1 MNVRIYGN
9 KNELNANIYY
19 IQILNSMLIRVDA
32 RETALLDELRDN
44 PIRSLSS
51 YLSSATNKTCSII
64 LDSDGSDPNSNPN
77 SNANSN
83 PPENVPANKDD
94 LVVCKNPN
102 HALRRERLVLGDAIM
117 SDNGCRETDVV
128 LFERKTLADFAAS
141 IRDGRYKEQSYRLNK
156 HCELANHNIVYII
169 EGDLSKYADR
179 SKCGNV
185 ITKKALY
192 SAMFSMMFYR
202 GFSVVRT
209 ANIRETADLILNF
222 ADKYDSTAE
231 NLRGFY
237 YGNGANSPAAVA
249 VAVADGDHDNATNE
263 YAKVFKHK
271 ERASQITPENIGE
284 IMLSAIPSVSAKAAS
299 TIMREFG
306 TIALLIER
314 MKQDRQ
320 CLDNL
325 YIITD
330 QTGSKR
336 KLNKT
341 SIDNLFKYLTR

>member
-1 MNVRIYGN
+1 MR
-9 KNELNANIYY
+9 
-19 IQILNSMLIRVDA
+19 IRVDA

-51 YLSSATNKTCSII
+51 YLSSASNKTCSII
-64 LDSDGSDPNSNPN
+64 LDSDPFPTPPNHPNPQM
-77 SNANSN
+77 
-83 PPENVPANKDD
+83 NVPVNKDEP
-94 LVVCKNPN
+94 VICRNPN
-102 HALRRERLVLGDAIM
+102 HVLRRERLVLGDVIL
-117 SDNGCRETDVV
+117 SISESESESESETKPDVV

-209 ANIRETADLILNF
+209 MNIRETADLILNF
-222 ADKYDSTAE
+222 ADKYDSTAD

-237 YGNGANSPAAVA
+237 YENGNSANANADANSPRPT
-249 VAVADGDHDNATNE
+249 GDESVTEDNRDNT
-263 YAKVFKHK
+263 YANVFKHK
-271 ERASQITPENIGE
+271 ERASQITPDNIGE
-284 IMLSAIPSVSAKAAS
+284 IMLSAIPRVSAKAAS

-306 TIALLIER
+306 TIALLIQR
-314 MKQDRQ
+314 MKQNRQ

-325 YIITD
+325 YTTTITG
-330 QTGSKR
+330 QTESKR
-336 KLNKT
+336 KINK
-341 SIDNLFKYLTR
+341 SCIDNLFKYLIVD

>member
-1 MNVRIYGN
+1 
-9 KNELNANIYY
+9 
-19 IQILNSMLIRVDA
+19 MLIRVDA

-51 YLSSATNKTCSII
+51 YLSSATTKTCSIV
-64 LDSDGSDPNSNPN
+64 LDSDPYPSTTNVDVDDE
-77 SNANSN
+77 
-83 PPENVPANKDD
+83 PER
-94 LVVCKNPN
+94 VVCRNPN
-102 HALRRERLVLGDAIM
+102 HALRRERLVLGDAII
-117 SDNGCRETDVV
+117 SISTNDDEPESGTDTKDIV

-156 HCELANHNIVYII
+156 HCELSNHNIVYII

-192 SAMFSMMFYR
+192 SAMFSMMFYK

-209 ANIRETADLILNF
+209 MNIRETADLILNF

-231 NLRGFY
+231 TLRGFY
-237 YGNGANSPAAVA
+237 YKRKTGCDSSDSISSAVLPPQPDDDYAAVFK
-249 VAVADGDHDNATNE
+249 NKN
-263 YAKVFKHK
+263 KHK

-284 IMLSAIPSVSAKAAS
+284 IMLSSIPCVSAKTAAV
-299 TIMREFG
+299 IMREFK
-306 TIALLIER
+306 TIASLIER
-314 MKQDRQ
+314 LKQDRH

-325 YIITD
+325 YITTE

-336 KLNKT
+336 KINK
-341 SIDNLFKYLTR
+341 SCIENLFKFLIAA

>member
-1 MNVRIYGN
+1 M
-9 KNELNANIYY
+9 Y
-19 IQILNSMLIRVDA
+19 ISKFQIPNSMLIRVDA

-51 YLSSATNKTCSII
+51 YLSSATNKTCYII
-64 LDSDGSDPNSNPN
+64 LDSDPFPNPTPSA
-77 SNANSN
+77 ANVAT
-83 PPENVPANKDD
+83 NVDEP
-94 LVVCKNPN
+94 VVCRNPN
-102 HALRRERLVLGDAIM
+102 HTLRRERLVLGDAIM
-117 SDNGCRETDVV
+117 SSSSSSSNGETDADIV

-156 HCELANHNIVYII
+156 HCELSNHNIVYII

-192 SAMFSMMFYR
+192 SAMFSMMFYK
-202 GFSVVRT
+202 GFSVIRT
-209 ANIRETADLILNF
+209 MNIRETADLILNF

-237 YGNGANSPAAVA
+237 YTQMDSSSSLIPTSPDKPDDEYAAVFK
-249 VAVADGDHDNATNE
+249 N
-263 YAKVFKHK
+263 KHK

-284 IMLSAIPSVSAKAAS
+284 IMLSSIPCVSAKTAAV
-299 TIMREFG
+299 IMREFKSL
-306 TIALLIER
+306 ASLIER
-314 MKQDRQ
+314 LKQDRQ

-325 YIITD
+325 YITTE

-336 KLNKT
+336 KINK
-341 SIDNLFKYLTR
+341 SCIDNLFKYLID

>member
-1 MNVRIYGN
+1 
-9 KNELNANIYY
+9 
-19 IQILNSMLIRVDA
+19 MLIRVDA

-64 LDSDGSDPNSNPN
+64 LDSDPFPNPTPSA
-77 SNANSN
+77 ANVAT
-83 PPENVPANKDD
+83 NVDEP
-94 LVVCKNPN
+94 VVCRNPN
-102 HALRRERLVLGDAIM
+102 HTLRRERLVLGDAIM
-117 SDNGCRETDVV
+117 SISTNGGETESGTDADIV

-141 IRDGRYKEQSYRLNK
+141 IRDGRYKEQSFRLNK
-156 HCELANHNIVYII
+156 HCELSNHNIVYII

-192 SAMFSMMFYR
+192 SAMFSMMFYK
-202 GFSVVRT
+202 GFSVIRT
-209 ANIRETADLILNF
+209 MNIRETADLILNF

-231 NLRGFY
+231 NLRGLY
-237 YGNGANSPAAVA
+237 YTQKTQKMSDDSSSDKPDDEYAAVFK
-249 VAVADGDHDNATNE
+249 N
-263 YAKVFKHK
+263 KHK

-284 IMLSAIPSVSAKAAS
+284 IMLSSIPCVSAKTAAV
-299 TIMREFG
+299 IMREFKSL
-306 TIALLIER
+306 ASLIER
-314 MKQDRQ
+314 LKQDRQ

-325 YIITD
+325 YITTE

-336 KLNKT
+336 KINK
-341 SIDNLFKYLTR
+341 SCIENLFKYLID

>member
-1 MNVRIYGN
+1 
-9 KNELNANIYY
+9 
-19 IQILNSMLIRVDA
+19 MLIRVDA

-64 LDSDGSDPNSNPN
+64 LDSDPFPNPTPSA
-77 SNANSN
+77 ANVAT
-83 PPENVPANKDD
+83 NVDEP
-94 LVVCKNPN
+94 VVCRNPN
-102 HALRRERLVLGDAIM
+102 HTLRRERLVLGDAIM
-117 SDNGCRETDVV
+117 SMAATTESGTDADIV

-156 HCELANHNIVYII
+156 HCELSNHNIVYII

-185 ITKKALY
+185 VTKKALY
-192 SAMFSMMFYR
+192 SAMFSMMFYK
-202 GFSVVRT
+202 GFSVIRT
-209 ANIRETADLILNF
+209 MNIRETADLILNF

-231 NLRGFY
+231 NLRGLY
-237 YGNGANSPAAVA
+237 YTQKTQKMSDDSSSDKPDDEYAAVFK
-249 VAVADGDHDNATNE
+249 N
-263 YAKVFKHK
+263 KHK

-284 IMLSAIPSVSAKAAS
+284 IMLSSIPCVSAKTAAV
-299 TIMREFG
+299 IMREFKSL
-306 TIALLIER
+306 ASLIER
-314 MKQDRQ
+314 LKQDRQ

-325 YIITD
+325 YITTE

-336 KLNKT
+336 KINK
-341 SIDNLFKYLTR
+341 SCIENLFKYLID

>member
-1 MNVRIYGN
+1 
-9 KNELNANIYY
+9 
-19 IQILNSMLIRVDA
+19 MLIRVDA

-64 LDSDGSDPNSNPN
+64 LDSDGSDPNPSPN
-77 SNANSN
+77 SNSN

-117 SDNGCRETDVV
+117 SENGCRETDVV

-156 HCELANHNIVYII
+156 HCELANHNSVYII

-237 YGNGANSPAAVA
+237 YGNGANSPTTVA
-249 VAVADGDHDNATNE
+249 VAVADGDQDNATPHAPSNE
-263 YAKVFKHK
+263 YARVFKHK

-325 YIITD
+325 YIITE

-341 SIDNLFKYLTR
+341 SIDNLFKYLTC

>member
-1 MNVRIYGN
+1 MYFC
-9 KNELNANIYY
+9 
-19 IQILNSMLIRVDA
+19 IQSMLIRVDA

-51 YLSSATNKTCSII
+51 YLSSAATKTCSIV
-64 LDSDGSDPNSNPN
+64 LDSDPFPNSNPTPSAASATTN
-77 SNANSN
+77 IVNEPVVCRNAN
-83 PPENVPANKDD
+83 
-94 LVVCKNPN
+94 
-102 HALRRERLVLGDAIM
+102 HTLRRERLVLGDAIM
-117 SDNGCRETDVV
+117 SISTNDDEPADIM

-156 HCELANHNIVYII
+156 HCELSNHNIVYII

-192 SAMFSMMFYR
+192 SAMFSMMFYK

-209 ANIRETADLILNF
+209 MNIRETADLILNF
-222 ADKYDSTAE
+222 ADKYDATAE

-237 YGNGANSPAAVA
+237 YNGKSGSSSPFKP
-249 VAVADGDHDNATNE
+249 DEE
-263 YAKVFKHK
+263 YATVFKNKHK

-284 IMLSAIPSVSAKAAS
+284 IMLSAIPCVSAKTAAV
-299 TIMREFG
+299 IMREFK
-306 TIALLIER
+306 TIASLIER
-314 MKQDRQ
+314 LKQDRH

-325 YIITD
+325 YITTD
-330 QTGSKR
+330 QSGSKR
-336 KLNKT
+336 KINKT
-341 SIDNLFKYLTR
+341 CIENLFKYLIA

>member
-1 MNVRIYGN
+1 
-9 KNELNANIYY
+9 
-19 IQILNSMLIRVDA
+19 MLIRVDA

-64 LDSDGSDPNSNPN
+64 LDSDPFPNPTPSA
-77 SNANSN
+77 ANVAT
-83 PPENVPANKDD
+83 NVDEP
-94 LVVCKNPN
+94 VVCRNPN

-117 SDNGCRETDVV
+117 SIGGDSETDIV

-156 HCELANHNIVYII
+156 HCELSNHNIVYII

-179 SKCGNV
+179 SKCGNAV
-185 ITKKALY
+185 TKKALY
-192 SAMFSMMFYR
+192 SAMFSMMFYK
-202 GFSVVRT
+202 GFSVIRT
-209 ANIRETADLILNF
+209 MNIRETADLILNF

-237 YGNGANSPAAVA
+237 YTQKMNSSSSLIPTSPDNPADDEYAAVFK
-249 VAVADGDHDNATNE
+249 N
-263 YAKVFKHK
+263 KHK

-284 IMLSAIPSVSAKAAS
+284 IMLSSIPCVSAKTAAV
-299 TIMREFG
+299 IMREFK
-306 TIALLIER
+306 TLASLIER
-314 MKQDRQ
+314 LKQDRH

-325 YIITD
+325 YITTE
-330 QTGSKR
+330 QSGSKR
-336 KLNKT
+336 KINK
-341 SIDNLFKYLTR
+341 SAIDNLFKFLID

>member
-1 MNVRIYGN
+1 M
-9 KNELNANIYY
+9 Y
-19 IQILNSMLIRVDA
+19 ISKFQIPNSMLIRVDA

-44 PIRSLSS
+44 PIRSLSA

-64 LDSDGSDPNSNPN
+64 LDSDPFPNTSLNPTP
-77 SNANSN
+77 SAANVAT
-83 PPENVPANKDD
+83 NVDEP
-94 LVVCKNPN
+94 VVCRNPN
-102 HALRRERLVLGDAIM
+102 HTLRRERLVLGDAIM
-117 SDNGCRETDVV
+117 SISTNGGETESGTDADIV

-141 IRDGRYKEQSYRLNK
+141 IRDGRYKEQSFRLNK
-156 HCELANHNIVYII
+156 HCELSNHNIVYII

-192 SAMFSMMFYR
+192 SAMFSMMFYK
-202 GFSVVRT
+202 GFSVIRT
-209 ANIRETADLILNF
+209 MNIRETAELILNF

-237 YGNGANSPAAVA
+237 YTQKMDGSSSLIPTSPDKPDDEYAAVFK
-249 VAVADGDHDNATNE
+249 N
-263 YAKVFKHK
+263 KHK

-284 IMLSAIPSVSAKAAS
+284 IMLSSIPCVSAKTAAV
-299 TIMREFG
+299 IMREFKSL
-306 TIALLIER
+306 ASLIER
-314 MKQDRQ
+314 LKQDRQ

-325 YIITD
+325 YITTE

-336 KLNKT
+336 KINK
-341 SIDNLFKYLTR
+341 SCIDNLFKYLID

>member
-1 MNVRIYGN
+1 
-9 KNELNANIYY
+9 
-19 IQILNSMLIRVDA
+19 MLIRVDA

-51 YLSSATNKTCSII
+51 YISSATTKTCSIV
-64 LDSDGSDPNSNPN
+64 LDSDPFPNSSPTQSAASATTNLVDEP
-77 SNANSN
+77 
-83 PPENVPANKDD
+83 
-94 LVVCKNPN
+94 VVCRNPN
-102 HALRRERLVLGDAIM
+102 HALRRERLVLGDAIL
-117 SDNGCRETDVV
+117 SSSSSSSSNDGGGGGGTDTDIV

-156 HCELANHNIVYII
+156 HCDLSNHNIVYII

-192 SAMFSMMFYR
+192 SAMFSMMFYK

-209 ANIRETADLILNF
+209 MNIRETADLILNF
-222 ADKYDSTAE
+222 ADKYDATAE

-237 YGNGANSPAAVA
+237 YNGKSGGGP
-249 VAVADGDHDNATNE
+249 DNPNPDEE
-263 YAKVFKHK
+263 YATVFKNKNKHK

-284 IMLSAIPSVSAKAAS
+284 IMLTTIPCVSAKTAAV
-299 TIMREFG
+299 IMREFK
-306 TIALLIER
+306 TVASLIER
-314 MKQDRQ
+314 LKQDRQ

-325 YIITD
+325 YITTE

-336 KLNKT
+336 KINKS
-341 SIDNLFKYLTR
+341 SIENLFKYLID

>member
-1 MNVRIYGN
+1 
-9 KNELNANIYY
+9 
-19 IQILNSMLIRVDA
+19 MLIRVDA

-64 LDSDGSDPNSNPN
+64 LDSDPFPNPTPSA
-77 SNANSN
+77 ANVAT
-83 PPENVPANKDD
+83 NVDEP
-94 LVVCKNPN
+94 VVCKNPN
-102 HALRRERLVLGDAIM
+102 HTLRRERLVLGDAIM
-117 SDNGCRETDVV
+117 SMAAANECSETDIV

-156 HCELANHNIVYII
+156 HCELSNHNIVYII

-179 SKCGNV
+179 SKCGNA

-192 SAMFSMMFYR
+192 SAMFSMMFYK

-209 ANIRETADLILNF
+209 MNIRETADLILNF

-237 YGNGANSPAAVA
+237 YTQKMGDSSSSSLIPTSPDKADDEYAAVFK
-249 VAVADGDHDNATNE
+249 N
-263 YAKVFKHK
+263 KHK
-271 ERASQITPENIGE
+271 ERSSQITPENIGE
-284 IMLSAIPSVSAKAAS
+284 IMLSSIPCVSAKTAAV
-299 TIMREFG
+299 IMREFK

-314 MKQDRQ
+314 LKQDRQ

-325 YIITD
+325 YITTE

-336 KLNKT
+336 KINK
-341 SIDNLFKYLTR
+341 SCIENLFKFLVD